1 MKMIAKRGIFLWI
14 LSALFIGGLVF
25 LTVSVVQNGNEWAM
39 KRFNSHIYTNGQLI
53 GAGTI
58 YDCNGDILAETVDG
72 NRVYSDDKTTR
83 ESTLH
88 VIGDPTNS
96 ISTGVQ
102 ATFRSDLTGYN
113 IMYGVYNLER
123 NGKGND
129 INLTVDSEICNLAYD
144 QLDGRKGTVAVV
156 NYKTGDL
163 LCSVSSPSFDVNDI
177 PSDLL
182 TSDKYEGAYINR
194 LLGAHYVPG
203 STFKIVT
210 AICALEN
217 WDDALTRKWNCTGE
231 YVPGTGVPIT
241 CEGHKVHGTLT
252 LEEAFAKSCNC
263 IFAQIAVE
271 LGSDKLMKT
280 GKELGIGSSVTI
292 SGKIESFAGT
302 FDGGDDGKDLL
313 GRTGFG
319 QGNTRIAPI
328 TMLRIVSAIA
338 NGGSV
343 PSFNIIDSVTNQK
356 GNSMDIELPENNTR
370 LIDKEVCSDIADL
383 MAYNGKNQYDD
394 VIPESLNVCAK
405 TGTAEIDEN
414 PDHNIAWFV
423 GYMDDDEHPYAFV
436 VVVEN
441 GSSGHYTAAPI
452 AKKVLQA
459 IVDKY

>member
-1 MKMIAKRGIFLWI
+1 MKTIAKRGIFLWI
-14 LSALFIGGLVF
+14 LSALFVVGLVI
-25 LTVSVVQNGNEWAM
+25 LTVSVVQNGNTWAM

-58 YDCNGDILAETVDG
+58 YDSNGDVLAETVDG
-72 NRVYSDDKTTR
+72 KRVYSKDETTR
-83 ESTLH
+83 KSTLH

-102 ATFRSDLTGYN
+102 AAFRSDLTGYS
-113 IMYGVYNLER
+113 IMYGVYNLEK

-129 INLTVDSEICNLAYD
+129 INLTIDSEICNLAYN
-144 QLDGRKGTVAVV
+144 QLNGKKGTVAVV

-163 LCSVSSPSFDVNDI
+163 VCSVSSPSFDVENI

-210 AICALEN
+210 AICAIEN
-217 WDDALTRKWNCTGE
+217 FDDALTRKWTCTGS

-241 CEGHKVHGTLT
+241 CENHSVHGTIT
-252 LEEAFAKSCNC
+252 LEQAFAKSCNC
-263 IFAQIAVE
+263 VFAQIAVE
-271 LGSDKLMKT
+271 LGSEKLTKT
-280 GKELGIGSSVTI
+280 AKELGIGSAVTI

-328 TMLRIVSAIA
+328 TMLRIVSAIG
-338 NGGSV
+338 NGGSA
-343 PSFNIIDSVTNQK
+343 PSFNVISDVKNNK
-356 GNSMDIELPENNTR
+356 GNTMDIELPKNQTQ
-370 LIDKEVCSDIADL
+370 LIDKTVCSKIADL
-383 MAYNGKNQYDD
+383 MEYNGKNQYSD
-394 VIPESLNVCAK
+394 VVPKGLNVCAK
-405 TGTAEIDEN
+405 TGTAEIDDN

-423 GYMDDDEHPYAFV
+423 GYMNDDSHPYAFV

-441 GSSGHYTAAPI
+441 GNSGHYTAAPI